1 MLRIVLIGGGS
12 GISAILRDLK
22 NFEYLEIYSISTA
35 TDDGGSTGKILKI
48 YDDVIPL
55 GDMRNCLAS
64 LAEDK
69 TLENLFQYRFDRAE
83 FKEHALGNL
92 ILLALYHLSNKDI
105 EEFTNKIHQ
114 IFKIKGKVMVSCKK
128 RATLVAKMENG
139 QIIKG
144 ETFINE
150 FINKKNLRI
159 EKVFLEGIEEDDVNP
174 LALEA
179 IRKANIII
187 IGPGSVY
194 SSIVPNFLVNPILKE
209 YKRSQALKIYVA
221 NLVNQPNEFL
231 STNLSEY
238 IKVLHAYGIDTQWIL
253 FNNKPIP
260 LELIK
265 KYKEK
270 DPRYDIVKNDLKT
283 EKVIENDFLCD
294 TSENLENSQLIRH
307 SGKKIFN
314 TIKRLVNEELSK
326 AF

>member
-1 MLRIVLIGGGS
+1 MLRIVLMGGGS

-22 NFEYLEIYSISTA
+22 NFQNLEIFSISTA

-48 YDDVIPL
+48 YDDIIPL

-69 TLENLFQYRFDRAE
+69 TLESLFQYRFDRAE

-105 EEFTNKIHQ
+105 GEFTNKIHQ
-114 IFKIKGKVMVSCKK
+114 IFKIKGKAMVSCKK

-150 FINKKNLRI
+150 FINKTNLKI
-159 EKVFLEGIEEDDVNP
+159 EKVFLEGIEDKDVNP

-179 IRKANIII
+179 IKKADIII
-187 IGPGSVY
+187 IGPGSIY
-194 SSIVPNFLVNPILKE
+194 SSIIPNFLVKPLLEE
-209 YKRSQALKIYVA
+209 YRKSKALKFYIA

-238 IKVLHAYGIDTQWIL
+238 IKILKTYGIESQWIL

-260 LELIK
+260 SELIK

-270 DPRYDIVKNDLKT
+270 DPKYDVLKNDLNKNLNKDLKN
-283 EKVIENDFLCD
+283 EKVIEDDFLCD
-294 TSENLENSQLIRH
+294 NTQNLENSQ
-307 SGKKIFN
+307 
-314 TIKRLVNEELSK
+314 
-326 AF
+326 